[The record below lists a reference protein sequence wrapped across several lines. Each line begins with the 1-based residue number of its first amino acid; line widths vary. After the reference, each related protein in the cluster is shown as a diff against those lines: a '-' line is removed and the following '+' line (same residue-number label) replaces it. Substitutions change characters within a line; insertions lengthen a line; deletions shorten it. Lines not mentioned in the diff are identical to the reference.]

1 MVLETDKA
9 VDVSVFWSS
18 GLWTL
23 EVGAAIS
30 SATKKK
36 GVVQCL
42 GVTVTANHVPCFPQ
56 GDMVLCE

>member
-1 MVLETDKA
+1 M
-9 VDVSVFWSS
+9 SQCS